1 MVLGHLGASC
11 MNPRLGVCAHHSSGL
26 KKLQRS
32 WMRLTD
38 EWGVWASMN
47 QISSRMD
54 GEKCRGQKEGG
65 VKCILCSSYIL
76 LPVLLVP

>member
-1 MVLGHLGASC
+1 
-11 MNPRLGVCAHHSSGL
+11 MNPRLGVSGACVTDSSGL

-38 EWGVWASMN
+38 EWGVWASVLTMN
-47 QISSRMD
+47 QVSSRMD

-65 VKCILCSSYIL
+65 G
-76 LPVLLVP
+76 